1 MKHGKKKRGGNAKLL
16 VMRIAIVN
24 IVERISCG
32 SLWEIQMARAN
43 RAYTGSRT
51 SVGQPTLSRNS
62 YMQLMRQ
69 IRKARDQKNA
79 EAEREKTKL

>member
-1 MKHGKKKRGGNAKLL
+1 MAK
-16 VMRIAIVN
+16 
-24 IVERISCG
+24 
-32 SLWEIQMARAN
+32 AN
-43 RAYTGSRT
+43 RCFSGTRT

-79 EAEREKTKL
+79 EAEREKAKL

>member
-1 MKHGKKKRGGNAKLL
+1 MAKSS
-16 VMRIAIVN
+16 R
-24 IVERISCG
+24 CF
-32 SLWEIQMARAN
+32 
-43 RAYTGSRT
+43 TGTRM

-79 EAEREKTKL
+79 EAEREKAKL